1 MLRRSG
7 KEGFD
12 SHKKP
17 GNEDNYV
24 PSVIKTEPIEIVDK
38 EVSFNFNAKF
48 EPIEV
53 GKYDLFAAA
62 CKAAE
67 ASHFYFVKS
76 NEKYVRVYLH
86 W

>member
-7 KEGFD
+7 KDEGLEEIRQ
-12 SHKKP
+12 KP

-53 GKYDLFAAA
+53 GKQYDLFDAARA
-62 CKAAE
+62 CATE

-76 NEKYVRVYLH
+76 R
-86 W
+86 